1 MDDLIYI
8 LLLVAWVAYSFYN
21 AKQKRKQKEQQQ
33 KPYAQPKPVA
43 EPMPEA
49 KPQRSIFEEIFKEA
63 GLEDYEEHE
72 PEYEPEYLEPA
83 KETKIF
89 SYEDPETWDEKDKHV
104 LNTGL
109 RIPEESQ
116 PKEPETVLA
125 GHTDTQKEA
134 FDLRR
139 AIIYNAIL
147 ERPYH

>member
-33 KPYAQPKPVA
+33 KPYVQPKPEA
-43 EPMPEA
+43 KPMPEA

-63 GLEDYEEHE
+63 GLEDYEEH
-72 PEYEPEYLEPA
+72 EPEYLEPA

-109 RIPEESQ
+109 RISEESQ

-125 GHTDTQKEA
+125 GHTDTQKEV
-134 FDLRR
+134 FDLRK